1 LPVASEG
8 EIAMMGEL
16 SAAEI
21 DEVLRSEVLGRIGYI
36 ADGWPCV
43 LPVNYVYDG
52 ESVYVHSPEGAKV
65 RAMRGDPRVCFEVEQ
80 IRSLSN
86 WRTVVARGRFE
97 ELFHDDR
104 DRAMKVIAA
113 RLARIGTSAS
123 ARLVEQEDVY
133 RREEFRRPVL
143 FRISLQERTGRFEL
157 V

>member
-1 LPVASEG
+1 
-8 EIAMMGEL
+8 MMGEL

-21 DEVLRSEVLGRIGYI
+21 DEVLRTEVLGRIGYI

-52 ESVYVHSPEGAKV
+52 ESVYVHSPEGSKV

-80 IRSLSN
+80 IRSMSN

-104 DRAMKVIAA
+104 DRAIKVITE

-123 ARLVEQEDVY
+123 ARLVEQEDVFS
-133 RREEFRRPVL
+133 REAFRRPVL
-143 FRISLQERTGRFEL
+143 FRISIQERTGRFEL
-157 V
+157 I